1 MTDKYV
7 PQDHMAL
14 WWLGNPAQPRPVG
27 ELGTIGNR
35 GNLVALFQQRQL
47 HRDLEIA
54 RRAVQHFGQLQLPRV
69 QV

>member
-27 ELGTIGNR
+27 ELGLAAGAVHRRRQIAAPKGNDNGR
-35 GNLVALFQQRQL
+35 LG
-47 HRDLEIA
+47 
-54 RRAVQHFGQLQLPRV
+54 RR
-69 QV
+69 